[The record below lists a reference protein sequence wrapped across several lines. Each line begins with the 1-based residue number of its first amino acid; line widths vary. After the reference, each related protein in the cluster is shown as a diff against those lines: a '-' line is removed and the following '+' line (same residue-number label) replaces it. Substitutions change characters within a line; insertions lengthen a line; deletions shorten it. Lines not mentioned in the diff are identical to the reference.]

1 MRGIGTIIATLAVVG
16 AASCDFNDPDE
27 IQNEAN
33 LAVIRMQVF
42 ESRTNRVPVPGV
54 RVVVESPEESER
66 PYVGP
71 DVIGISGEDGMV
83 EIRVFP
89 GFVEQDEGSGGSGG
103 GGTSGGDDQ
112 TTQGPQN
119 PLELPRP
126 LIFADVAVT
135 FIVEGRVIPFLTG
148 LTVGSGRLHDLGP
161 IHLSDFGLVES

>member
-1 MRGIGTIIATLAVVG
+1 MRGIGTIIAALAVLG

-27 IQNEAN
+27 LQNEAN
-33 LAVIRMQVF
+33 FAVIRMQVF
-42 ESRTNRVPVPGV
+42 ESRTNRVPVAGV
-54 RVVVESPEESER
+54 RVVVEAPEESER

-71 DVIGISGEDGMV
+71 DVIGISGEDGTV

-89 GFVEQDEGSGGSGG
+89 GFVEQGQESGG
-103 GGTSGGDDQ
+103 GGGGTGGDDQ
-112 TTQGPQN
+112 TSQGPQN
-119 PLELPRP
+119 PLELPPP

-161 IHLSDFGLVES
+161 IHLSDLGLVGG